1 MEVLSLLTDGILTAL
16 QPGNLLICFI
26 GVVIGLF
33 VGAMPGLGSVNGVA
47 ILLPTIFFIKQST
60 GSDAAP
66 MIFLAAIYYGA
77 MYGGAISSIM
87 LGIPGASTAVATT
100 FDGRPLALKGRAE
113 QALVTAAV
121 ASFIGG
127 TVANIFFTGF
137 APPLASVAL
146 KFGNP
151 EIFALM
157 LLAFATFVGLG
168 GDDIPK
174 TIISIML
181 GLVCAS
187 IGFDVIEGEPRLQF
201 FDLTGFSR
209 PINFLVLAI
218 GVYGVGEMLWTLH
231 STRGNT
237 DMSKADISMSKI
249 KTAAGNTF
257 REGWKGMSI
266 GSTLGF
272 FVGMLP
278 AAGATPGS
286 LMSYGVA
293 KMTSSKPDEFG
304 KGSVD
309 GVAAPEAAN
318 NSASTG
324 AMLPMMTLGIP
335 GSPTTAVLLTGLVL
349 LELEP
354 GPRLF
359 QDQPDFVWPVIG
371 SFYIS
376 NFIAV
381 LVNLAFIPLF
391 LWMLRMPF
399 TILAPII
406 FILSTAGV
414 YAATDSM
421 FDVWLM
427 FWFGLAAFML
437 RILDYPLA
445 PAALAI
451 VLGGI
456 TETKLRQSLQWSD
469 GNFGIFYN
477 PLFDRDGSG
486 DAYWIA
492 PVITWIAI
500 ILILMPLFKVVRK
513 RFFRGPQRP
522 SHWQG

>member
-1 MEVLSLLTDGILTAL
+1 MEVLSLLADGILIAL
-16 QPGNLLICFI
+16 EPGNLMICFI

-47 ILLPTIFFIKQST
+47 ILLPTIFFIKEQT

-113 QALVTAAV
+113 QALVTAAL

-137 APPLASVAL
+137 APPLAEVAL
-146 KFGNP
+146 RFGNP

-168 GDDIPK
+168 GDDIAK
-174 TIISIML
+174 TVISIMI

-187 IGFDVIEGEPRLQF
+187 IGFDVISGEPRLQF

-231 STRGNT
+231 TTRGDNA
-237 DMSKADISMSKI
+237 MSQADISVSKI
-249 KTAAGNTF
+249 TKAAGTTVK
-257 REGWKGMSI
+257 EGWRGTTI
-266 GSTLGF
+266 GSILGF
-272 FVGMLP
+272 FVGILP

-293 KMTSSKPDEFG
+293 KMTSRRKEEYG

-324 AMLPMMTLGIP
+324 SMLPMMTLGIP

-349 LELEP
+349 LDLEP

-359 QDQPDFVWPVIG
+359 SDQPEFVWPVIG

-376 NFIAV
+376 NVIAV
-381 LVNLAFIPLF
+381 IVNLAFIPLF
-391 LWMLRMPF
+391 LWVLRMPF

-406 FILSTAGV
+406 FVLSTAGV

-427 FWFGLAAFML
+427 FWFGLGAFLM

-451 VLGGI
+451 VLGKI
-456 TETKLRQSLQWSD
+456 TEETLRQSLQWSD
-469 GNFGIFYN
+469 GSFGIFLN
-477 PLFDRDGSG
+477 PYFDRTGTG
-486 DAYWIA
+486 EHFWIA
-492 PVITWIAI
+492 PIIAWIAI
-500 ILILMPLFKVVRK
+500 ALLLLPLINLVLRK
-513 RFFRGPQRP
+513 LRG
-522 SHWQG
+522 G

>member
-1 MEVLSLLTDGILTAL
+1 MEVLSLLSDGVMTAL
-16 QPGNLLICFI
+16 QPANLLICFI

-157 LLAFATFVGLG
+157 MLAFATFVGLG

-174 TIISIML
+174 TIISIMI
-181 GLVCAS
+181 GLICAS
-187 IGFDVIEGEPRLQF
+187 FGFDIIEGEPRLQF
-201 FDLTGFSR
+201 FDLVGFSR
-209 PINFLVLAI
+209 PIHFLVLAI
-218 GVYGVGEMLWTLH
+218 GVYGIGEMLWTLH
-231 STRGNT
+231 TTRGSSE
-237 DMSKADISMSKI
+237 MSKAEISISKI
-249 KTAAGNTF
+249 AMAAKSTF
-257 REGWKGMSI
+257 TEGWKGMSI

-272 FVGMLP
+272 FVGILP

-293 KMTSSKPDEFG
+293 KMTSKKPEEFG
-304 KGSVD
+304 KGSID

-359 QDQPDFVWPVIG
+359 VDQPDFVWPVIG
-371 SFYIS
+371 SFYVS
-376 NFIAV
+376 NLIAV
-381 LVNLAFIPLF
+381 IVNLAFIPLF

-406 FILSTAGV
+406 FILSCAGV

-427 FWFGLAAFML
+427 FWFGLGAFAL

-456 TETKLRQSLQWSD
+456 TEAKLRQSLQWSD
-469 GNFGIFYN
+469 GSFGIFFN

-486 DAYWIA
+486 DMYWIA
-492 PVITWIAI
+492 PIISWIAI
-500 ILILMPLFKVVRK
+500 VLLLMPLIGLIRK
-513 RFFRGPQRP
+513 KLR
-522 SHWQG
+522 SS

>member
-1 MEVLSLLTDGILTAL
+1 MEVLSLLADGVATAL
-16 QPGNLLICFI
+16 EPSNLLICFI

-47 ILLPTIFFIKQST
+47 ILLPTIFFIKQTT

-113 QALVTAAV
+113 QALVTAAI
-121 ASFIGG
+121 ASFVGG
-127 TVANIFFTGF
+127 TIANIFFTGF
-137 APPLASVAL
+137 APPLAGVAL
-146 KFGNP
+146 SFGNP

-174 TIISIML
+174 TIISIMI
-181 GLVCAS
+181 GLACAS
-187 IGFDVIEGEPRLQF
+187 IGFDEISGEPRLVF
-201 FDLTGFSR
+201 FDLTGFTK

-218 GVYGVGEMLWTLH
+218 GVYGVGEMLRTLH
-231 STRGNT
+231 TTRGDT
-237 DMSKADISMSKI
+237 RMSEAKVSVEKI
-249 KTAAGNTF
+249 KDASGRTF
-257 REGWKGMSI
+257 TEGWRGISI
-266 GSTLGF
+266 GSSLGF
-272 FVGMLP
+272 FVGILP

-293 KMTSSKPDEFG
+293 KMTSPKPEEFG

-359 QDQPDFVWPVIG
+359 VDQPDFVWPVIG

-406 FILSTAGV
+406 FVLSIAGV

-427 FWFGLAAFML
+427 FWFGLGAFFL
-437 RILDYPLA
+437 RILNYPLA

-451 VLGGI
+451 VLGSI
-456 TETKLRQSLQWSD
+456 TEAKLRQSLLWSD
-469 GNFGIFYN
+469 GNPEIFFN
-477 PLFDRDGSG
+477 PWFDRTGTG
-486 DAYWIA
+486 ETFWIA
-492 PVITWIAI
+492 PVITWIAVV
-500 ILILMPLFKVVRK
+500 LILLPLFSYLKK
-513 RFFRGPQRP
+513 LMRGRQKP

>member
-1 MEVLSLLTDGILTAL
+1 MEILGHLGDGVLAAL
-16 QPGNLLICFI
+16 QPANLLICFI

-47 ILLPTIFFIKQST
+47 ILLPTIFFIKQVT
-60 GSDAAP
+60 GSDAGP

-146 KFGNP
+146 SFGNP

-174 TIISIML
+174 TIISIMI
-181 GLVCAS
+181 GLLCAA
-187 IGFDVIEGEPRLQF
+187 IGFDEITGEPRLVF
-201 FDLTGFSR
+201 FELTGFTRS
-209 PINFLVLAI
+209 INFLVLAI
-218 GVYGVGEMLWTLH
+218 GVYGIGEMLWTLH
-231 STRGNT
+231 TTRGASE
-237 DMSKADISMSKI
+237 MSKAEISIDRIGKA
-249 KTAAGNTF
+249 TRRTF
-257 REGWKGMSI
+257 TDGWRGISI
-266 GSTLGF
+266 GSSLGF
-272 FVGMLP
+272 FVGILP

-286 LMSYGVA
+286 LMAYGVS
-293 KMTSSKPDEFG
+293 KMTSRKPEEFG
-304 KGSVD
+304 KGSID

-359 QDQPDFVWPVIG
+359 ADQPEFVWPVVG
-371 SFYIS
+371 SFYVS

-406 FILSTAGV
+406 FILSCAGV

-427 FWFGLAAFML
+427 FWFGLGAFLL
-437 RILDYPLA
+437 RVLDYPLA

-451 VLGGI
+451 VLGSI

-469 GNFGIFYN
+469 GNWGIFFN
-477 PLFDRDGSG
+477 PWFDRTGTG
-486 DAYWIA
+486 ETFWIA
-492 PVITWIAI
+492 PVIAWIAV
-500 ILILMPLFKVVRK
+500 ILILLPLFKVIRRK
-513 RFFRGPQRP
+513 MQSRQKPA
-522 SHWQG
+522 HWQG